1 MTPSTSTPVKM
12 SLPLSPQLETDD
24 PLMEQVGYDNYF
36 LILHCFLKL
45 MSSYLW
51 NILGYAC
58 FKRLGKFHVQMLSQ
72 MVIHHTSV
80 MFGVAVRGWLVRDW
94 KFFLLLC
101 LVMQCLFSHRLLQI
115 LSSENHLLCCHRQ
128 ILLAHYLLQKPCK
141 LLSNR
146 WHDTFADIQLC
157 CTKLNNQFFSYF
169 RHLISRLVS
178 ASLILL
184 RRIPLWEML

>member
-1 MTPSTSTPVKM
+1 MKYTRLCM
-12 SLPLSPQLETDD
+12 FQEIG
-24 PLMEQVGYDNYF
+24 QVPCANAESNGY
-36 LILHCFLKL
+36 
-45 MSSYLW
+45 SSYKCDVRS
-51 NILGYAC
+51 GC
-58 FKRLGKFHVQMLSQ
+58 KRLVGKRLEV
-72 MVIHHTSV
+72 
-80 MFGVAVRGWLVRDW
+80 
-94 KFFLLLC
+94 FLLLC

-184 RRIPLWEML
+184 RRIPL